1 MKEYK
6 LDTNTH
12 MGAWY
17 ISKRLCDKIIEKM
30 NSSNLSPGIMYRQGK
45 EKIVKE
51 AKESFEISVAVDN
64 DDEPFNEYRQT
75 IQDLIR
81 LYCKKYPEMDDNAYF
96 GICEKY
102 NLK

>member
-30 NSSNLSPGIMYRQGK
+30 NNAKK
-45 EKIVKE
+45 EI
-51 AKESFEISVAVDN
+51 
-64 DDEPFNEYRQT
+64 
-75 IQDLIR
+75 
-81 LYCKKYPEMDDNAYF
+81 KKHHR
-96 GICEKY
+96 I
-102 NLK
+102 L